1 MRRLRLASVAAISF
15 GATAAAVLT
24 PTAASAATASATPKF
39 VASGAKSTFRV
50 HCTGSPES
58 ASLTGTDLGLPSGIA
73 MSPTSTGRFAVTLRI
88 PKDTLPGSY
97 DVNMQCSNGD
107 FGMASIRVSPR
118 GGANTGDGS
127 ASGVDMTTAVVGGGA
142 VALAA
147 VGGAILLGRRQD
159 LDPGG

>member
-1 MRRLRLASVAAISF
+1 MRRSRLASLAAISF
-15 GATAAAVLT
+15 GAASAAILA
-24 PTAASAATASATPKF
+24 PTAASAATASATPTF

-50 HCTGSPES
+50 HCTGSPTS
-58 ASLTGTDLGLPSGIA
+58 ASLTGTDIGLPSDIA
-73 MSPTSTGRFAVTLRI
+73 MSRTSTGRFAVTLRI
-88 PKDTLPGSY
+88 PKGTLPGSY

-107 FGMASIRVSPR
+107 FGTASIRVSPR

-127 ASGVDMTTAVVGGGA
+127 ASGIDMTTAVVGGGA

-159 LDPGG
+159 LDPGS